1 MLFNCLYL
9 LTLFLLS
16 PWIVYRSWKTN
27 RYKEG
32 FREKWLGLVPQVVPK
47 NPQGGAKYP
56 QVFWLHAVSVGE
68 VQVLK
73 TLIDAIL
80 TEWPGAQI
88 AISTTTQTGMELAKK
103 NCSKHHV
110 FYMPLD
116 FTWAVRRAFARIKP
130 DWLLLA
136 ELEIWPNL
144 LNQAILS
151 RCQVAVINGRLSEN
165 SFKGYRRLRWLL
177 KPSFEKITFVGA
189 QDEAYSQRFVAMGV
203 DQSRTHVTG
212 SLKFDGAN
220 TDRSHPEI
228 AKRRQELNLHEGDF
242 VWVAGST
249 QHPEEELIIQTFNSI
264 RKLDRFSRLR
274 LILVPRHPERGDD
287 IAQHIATT
295 GFRFIQRSKS
305 RHELQTHNGEQQVK
319 IAEQRSFNDWDILL
333 ADTIGELRWW
343 WGMATIAFVGGSFGS
358 RGGQN
363 MIEPVAYG
371 TPTAVGP
378 NTVNFKDVMR
388 IFTGA
393 NAIKSLESP
402 SELEPW
408 IIEMLDNQS
417 LRTSV
422 RQRGIAVASQH
433 RGATS
438 RTIDLLKQYSANSL
452 NQKIIS

>member
-1 MLFNCLYL
+1 MLFNGLYL
-9 LTLFLLS
+9 LALFLLS
-16 PWIVYRSWKTN
+16 PWIVYRSWRTN

-32 FREKWLGLVPQVVPK
+32 FRAKWLGQVPQVVLK
-47 NPQGGAKYP
+47 SPQGSEKCP

-80 TEWPGAQI
+80 AEWPDAQI

-103 NCSKHHV
+103 NYAKHHV

-116 FTWAVRRAFARIKP
+116 FTWAVRQAFARIKP
-130 DWLLLA
+130 NWLLLA

-144 LNQAILS
+144 LNQAVLS

-165 SFKGYRRLRWLL
+165 SFKGYRKLRWLL

-189 QDEAYSQRFVAMGV
+189 QDEAYAQRFVSMGV

-220 TDRSHPEI
+220 ADQSHPEI
-228 AKRRQELNLHEGDF
+228 VKRRQELGLHEGDL

-249 QHPEEELIIQTFNSI
+249 QHPEEELIIKTFNSI

-274 LILVPRHPERGDD
+274 LILVPRHPERGND

-295 GFRFIQRSKS
+295 GFCFIQRSK
-305 RHELQTHNGEQQVK
+305 RRDEFLTLNGEHQA
-319 IAEQRSFNDWDILL
+319 IPREQRRLSDWDILL

-343 WGMATIAFVGGSFGS
+343 WGLATIAFVGGSFGS

-371 TPTAVGP
+371 APTAVGP

-388 IFTGA
+388 IFTAA
-393 NAIKSLESP
+393 NAIRILESP

-417 LRTSV
+417 LRASV
-422 RQRGIAVASQH
+422 GQRGIAVASQH

-452 NQKIIS
+452 DQKIVS

>member
-1 MLFNCLYL
+1 MLFNGLYL
-9 LTLFLLS
+9 LALFLLS
-16 PWIVYRSWKTN
+16 PWIIYRSWKTN
-27 RYKEG
+27 RYRTG
-32 FREKWLGLVPQVVPK
+32 WTEKWLGQVPRVVL
-47 NPQGGAKYP
+47 NSPQGSERGP
-56 QVFWLHAVSVGE
+56 QIFWLHAVSVGE

-80 TEWPGAQI
+80 AEWPDAQI
-88 AISTTTQTGMELAKK
+88 AISTTTQTGMELAKR
-103 NCSKHHV
+103 NYANHHV

-116 FTWAVRRAFARIKP
+116 FTWAVRQAFARIKP

-144 LNQAILS
+144 LNQAVLA

-177 KPSFEKITFVGA
+177 KPSFEKIAFVGA
-189 QDEAYSQRFVAMGV
+189 QDEDYAQRFVAMGV

-228 AKRRQELNLHEGDF
+228 AKRRQELNLHEGDL

-249 QHPEEELIIQTFNSI
+249 QHPEEELIMKTFNSI

-295 GFRFIQRSKS
+295 GFRLIQRSKS
-305 RHELQTHNGEQQVK
+305 RHELSSLNGDHQAKTAEQQ
-319 IAEQRSFNDWDILL
+319 RFSDWDVLL

-371 TPTAVGP
+371 APTAVGP

-388 IFTGA
+388 IFTDA
-393 NAIKSLESP
+393 NAIKTLESP

-417 LRTSV
+417 LRASV
-422 RQRGIAVASQH
+422 GQRGIAVASQH

-438 RTIDLLKQYSANSL
+438 RTIDLLTRYSVHNLS
-452 NQKIIS
+452 QKIIS